1 MSSRLTRSTSKA
13 GGFMRCCTTSPR
25 SVPTNSA
32 AYAAGSTSL
41 RISPARIPSSINFCT
56 AIRNLRSACA
66 ISPRISRSGDRKST
80 RLNSSHSL
88 HVVLPIW
95 IDIAADLAGSH
106 SFFDQL
112 LHRHP
117 KFTVRLRHLASNLP
131 ERTERLADQHV
142 HRVAIARC
150 GHAQTSLC
158 RDDQRFHPMEPCQRG
173 LQQFCELTLQAL
185 GHGAYQRALRS
196 EPMAYEP
203 VTVAGQLAD
212 FHQRRPAA
220 SLAFN

>member
-1 MSSRLTRSTSKA
+1 DSVDVEGRRLHEMLHYQSSKRSYEQ
-13 GGFMRCCTTSPR
+13 R
-25 SVPTNSA
+25 
-32 AYAAGSTSL
+32 
-41 RISPARIPSSINFCT
+41 RIRG
-56 AIRNLRSACA
+56 R
-66 ISPRISRSGDRKST
+66 
-80 RLNSSHSL
+80 
-88 HVVLPIW
+88 

-203 VTVAGQLAD
+203 DRKSTRLNSS
-212 FHQRRPAA
+212 H
-220 SLAFN
+220 